1 MLIVGIDPGIS
12 TGVATYIGGKLE
24 RLETIV
30 PVDIYPTLERARPAL
45 VVFEDSRLM
54 SHTWTTIK
62 SRPAALKMAR
72 NIGEIDAW
80 CRLIAAV
87 CEQIGIPAHGVSPK
101 GKGAKV
107 GAADFERIAGWKK
120 RSNQHERDAA
130 MVAFQYRNAA
140 DISAGEI
147 RCAV

>member
-12 TGVATYIGGKLE
+12 TGMATYSGGKLV
-24 RLETIV
+24 RLETIA
-30 PVDIYPTLERARPAL
+30 PVDIYSSLEMARPAL

-62 SRPAALKMAR
+62 SRPASLKMAR

-80 CRLIAAV
+80 CRLIDAV

-101 GKGAKV
+101 EKGAKL
-107 GAADFERIAGWKK
+107 GAADFERITGWKG
-120 RSNQHERDAA
+120 RTNQHERDA
-130 MVAFQYRNAA
+130 VAVSWKYRL
-140 DISAGEI
+140 GGF
-147 RCAV
+147 